1 MSASMERSLGARE
14 RLKLRLHLFACTWC
28 ARYLN
33 QIRFLREVIRK
44 RASDISL
51 DQSSPASLHAAARE
65 RIKESLQREI
75 NSHHS
80 PQ

>member
-14 RLKLRLHLFACTWC
+14 RLKLRLHLFACIWC

-33 QIRFLREVIRK
+33 QIRFLREVIRN

-51 DQSSPASLHAAARE
+51 DQSPPASLHAAARE
-65 RIKESLQREI
+65 RIKESLRREI
-75 NSHHS
+75 NSHHP